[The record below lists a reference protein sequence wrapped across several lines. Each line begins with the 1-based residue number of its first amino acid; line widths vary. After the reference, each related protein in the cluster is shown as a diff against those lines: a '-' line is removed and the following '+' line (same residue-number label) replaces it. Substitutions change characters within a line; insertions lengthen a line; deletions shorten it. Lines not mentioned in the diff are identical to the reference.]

1 MKGMTVI
8 VKTISSWVKV
18 LIFLFGIYIIITG
31 HLTPGGGFAG
41 GVIIASSYVL
51 LLLAFGREFAE
62 KNMPLGAASRIDC
75 VGALMFAAIAVL
87 GVTAGGVFFT
97 NFLFQKYLPGNA
109 MELVSA
115 GSIPLSNIA
124 IGLKVGASLFLI
136 ILVLSIFCQDHR
148 CKGNICEIPGGK
160 EKENN

>member
-8 VKTISSWVKV
+8 VKTIASWVKV

-31 HLTPGGGFAG
+31 HLSPGGGFAG

-62 KNMPLGAASRIDC
+62 ENMPLGAASRIDC

-87 GVTAGGVFFT
+87 GLTAGGVFFT
-97 NFLFQKYLPGNA
+97 NFLYQRYLPGNA
-109 MELVSA
+109 LELVSA

-136 ILVLSIFCQDHR
+136 ILVLSIFCQDYR
-148 CKGNICEIPGGK
+148 CKGRMRGIRGDEK
-160 EKENN
+160 KENN